1 MKNICF
7 VCYNL
12 SVMGGTEKVITE
24 ITSTLCDYY
33 NIHVISLYGDE
44 PFFKLDKRI
53 KYTYLNIQNK
63 RLRKAIIPVT
73 IALKNYYKLN
83 NIDISFISENYAGFL
98 ASFTSLFTKTS
109 HIFWE
114 HGPLMG
120 QWERRDIRTLKKT
133 ASKLCDYTLTLTEES
148 MQDNVRKFHLNPKRV
163 FYIHNWIEPMKMPVS
178 YDINNHLIISAG
190 RFSYEKEF
198 HSILPQIAKL
208 VKQRHPDWQ
217 WHIYGDGELME
228 ETSKKI
234 KELNLENFL
243 ILKGKVND
251 LEQRYKDYGMCV
263 MTSSREGM
271 PLVLLEAK
279 ANGLPI
285 VAFDVKTGPKEIVN
299 DEKDGLL
306 IPDMDVNKMA
316 DAICRLIEHPDLREQ
331 MSNHALSTVDAFS
344 KETILKQWID
354 FIESI

>member
-12 SVMGGTEKVITE
+12 STMGGAETVAI
-24 ITSTLCDYY
+24 SVANSLCDYY
-33 NIHVISLYGDE
+33 NVHMVSLFGDE
-44 PFFKLDKRI
+44 PFLP
-53 KYTYLNIQNK
+53 
-63 RLRKAIIPVT
+63 LRKEIKFTNLKIDMTRMRQGIIPAT
-73 IALKNYYKLN
+73 KKLKAFYKEN
-83 NIDISFISENYAGFL
+83 NIEISFLIETFCSFVC
-98 ASFTSLFTKTS
+98 SFTSLFVKTKQVFCDHNS
-109 HIFWE
+109 I
-114 HGPLMG
+114 MG
-120 QWERRDIRTLKKT
+120 QWHKKDMVVLRWIT
-133 ASKLCDYTLTLTEES
+133 SKLCSHTIALTDES
-148 MQDNVRKFHLNPKRV
+148 TKAYIQKFHMNPKKV
-163 FYIHNWIEPMKMPVS
+163 SCIYNWV
-178 YDINNHLIISAG
+178 DNINYGTVYNSNHKTIISVG
-190 RFSYEKEF
+190 RFVPEKQF
-198 HSILPQIAKL
+198 HSTLLNVSCAI
-208 VKQRHPDWQ
+208 KQRHPDWQ

-243 ILKGKVND
+243 ILRGKVND
-251 LEQRYKDYGMCV
+251 LEHRYKDYSMCV

-316 DAICRLIEHPDLREQ
+316 DAICRLIENPDLREQ
-331 MSNHALSTVDAFS
+331 MSKHALSTVGAFS

>member
-7 VCYNL
+7 VFNNL
-12 SVMGGTEKVITE
+12 STMGGAEKVTIDV
-24 ITSTLCDYY
+24 INSIVGKY
-33 NIHVISLYGDE
+33 NIHVASTTGGA
-44 PFFKLDKRI
+44 PFFSLDKSI
-53 KYTYLNIQNK
+53 KYTCFNISYK
-63 RLRKAIIPVT
+63 RYRQGILPAMKKLVP
-73 IALKNYYKLN
+73 YYKKN
-83 NIDISFISENYAGFL
+83 HIDIAFIVENPNGFIC
-98 ASFTSLFTKTS
+98 SFTSLLTKTKQ
-109 HIFWE
+109 IYCD
-114 HGPLMG
+114 HGAMISE
-120 QWERRDIRTLKKT
+120 WNDKDIRTMRFF
-133 ASKLCDYTLTLTEES
+133 ASRLNNYTMVLTEES
-148 MQDNVRKFHLNPKRV
+148 KKDYIRLFHVNPKKLV
-163 FYIHNWIEPMKMPVS
+163 VMPNWIDMSKTHSGYNKES
-178 YDINNHLIISAG
+178 TTIISAG
-190 RFSYEKEF
+190 RFSKEKCF
-198 HSILPQIAKL
+198 NNLLPQIAKL
-208 VKQRHPDWQ
+208 VKQKHPDWQ

-316 DAICRLIEHPDLREQ
+316 DAICRLIENPDLREQ
-331 MSNHALSTVDAFS
+331 MSEHALSTVGAFS

>member
-7 VCYNL
+7 VCYDI
-12 SVMGGTEKVITE
+12 SVMGGAEKVAVSVANE
-24 ITSTLCDYY
+24 LCNYY
-33 NIHVISLYGDE
+33 NVHVISLTGNKSH
-44 PFFKLDKRI
+44 FSLDKSI
-53 KYTYLNIQNK
+53 TFKSLNLDLS
-63 RLRKAIIPVT
+63 RLRKGIFPA
-73 IALKNYYKLN
+73 AKLLKEYYKSNL
-83 NIDISFISENYAGFL
+83 IDISFLEGNYAGIICSL
-98 ASFTSLFTKTS
+98 TSVISKTKQV
-109 HIFWE
+109 FCD
-114 HGPLMG
+114 HGALMN
-120 QWERRDIRTLKKT
+120 QWNRRDIRTIRRICSLLCEYVIVL
-133 ASKLCDYTLTLTEES
+133 SKES
-148 MQDNVRKFHLNPKRV
+148 MDDYIQKFHVKCQKIT
-163 FYIHNWIEPMKMPVS
+163 YISNWIDMSKTHSGYNKES
-178 YDINNHLIISAG
+178 NTIISAG
-190 RFSYEKEF
+190 RFSKEKCF
-198 HSILPQIAKL
+198 NNLLPQVAKL
-208 VKQRHPDWQ
+208 VKQRHTDWQ

-228 ETSKKI
+228 ETSQKI

-251 LEQRYKDYGMCV
+251 LEHRYKDYGMCV

-299 DEKDGLL
+299 DGKDGVL
-306 IPDMDVNKMA
+306 IPDMDATKMA

-331 MSNHALSTVDAFS
+331 MSEHALSTVGAFS